1 MDADDY
7 LPISALQHLLFC
19 ERQCALI
26 HIEQAWSENVFTAE
40 GRALHDKADTPGV
53 ENRPGVRVAR
63 ALRITS
69 ERLRISGIADI
80 IEFHKTETGEIPYPV
95 EYKRGK
101 RGDRPYDAVQLC
113 AQAMALE
120 EMLGAPV
127 PEGAIYYHQTRRRKV
142 IALDDELRA
151 ATENAAKR
159 LHELIRSGVTPL
171 PRQGE
176 WCESCSLLEIC
187 MPGAIGKTT
196 VKNYLDGITRG

>member
-1 MDADDY
+1 MDTDDY

-40 GRALHDKADTPGV
+40 GRVLHDKADTPGV
-53 ENRPGVRVAR
+53 ENRPGVRVVR

-69 ERLRISGIADI
+69 EQLGVSGVADI
-80 IEFHKTETGEIPYPV
+80 VEFHKTESGEIPYPV

-101 RGDRPYDAVQLC
+101 RGDRPFDSVQLC

-120 EMLGAPV
+120 EMLGVPV
-127 PEGAIYYHQTRRRKV
+127 PEGAVYYHQTRRRKV
-142 IALDDELRA
+142 IPLDAELRGT
-151 ATENAAKR
+151 TEKAAKR

-171 PRQGE
+171 PRLGE

-187 MPGAIGKTT
+187 MPGTIGKTV
-196 VKNYLDGITRG
+196 VKNYLNDVAKE